1 MAYQTGDLI
10 LDDHYNGFA
19 NTGDPNN
26 INKIW
31 GTGNGTY
38 GMGQSN
44 VISVVDTS
52 TTVQAAQ
59 WNTLLGRMRNLSDH
73 QGTGITTADSGTL
86 VAGDPVAAI
95 LAITNDITA
104 LGNGRYTAAAANVTD
119 ANSAGN
125 RTFSGAWRTS
135 TVHEQTIT
143 FASSDAARYFFNAGG
158 SITHTWNLSGG
169 TAGGKQTEWID
180 LFNTKAAT
188 FTLTGNTDALSGSG
202 TPGTAVNEGY
212 WNTDLSNGGGY
223 VVLQKQFADSSPY
236 TANFCQWEVKISG
249 TAGSNGGKGE
259 VLHIKSTASDA
270 AADSSDEGAGGT
282 GEAES
287 DPEDDAQTL
296 LDSVDGT
303 LTSVFVIKKPNTTH
317 LNNDAIGT
325 VTGAEA
331 AQSQA

>member
-1 MAYQTGDLI
+1 MIIITALPTLTTQITLTRFGELEMAPMAWVNLM
-10 LDDHYNGFA
+10 LL
-19 NTGDPNN
+19 
-26 INKIW
+26 
-31 GTGNGTY
+31 
-38 GMGQSN
+38 
-44 VISVVDTS
+44 SVVDTS
-52 TTVQAAQ
+52 TTVQASQ
-59 WNTLLGRMRNLSDH
+59 WNSLLGRMRNLSDH
-73 QGTGITTADSGTL
+73 QGTAITTADSGTL
-86 VAGDPVAAI
+86 TAGDPVAAI

-104 LGNGRYTAAAANVTD
+104 LGNGRYTAAAANITD

-169 TAGGKQTEWID
+169 TAGAKQTEWVD

-188 FTLTGNTDALSGSG
+188 FTLTGNDDVLSGSG
-202 TPGTAVNEGY
+202 TPGTDVGAGY
-212 WNTDLSNGGGY
+212 WNASLSNGGAY
-223 VVLQKQFADSSPY
+223 VVLQKQFADTSPY

-259 VLHIKSTASDA
+259 VLHIKATASDA
-270 AADSSDEGAGGT
+270 AVDSSDEGTGGT

-331 AQSQA
+331 SQSQA

>member
-19 NTGDPNN
+19 NTNDPNN

-31 GTGNGTY
+31 GVGNGTY

-52 TTVQAAQ
+52 TTVQASQ
-59 WNTLLGRMRNLSDH
+59 WNSLLGRMRNLSDH
-73 QGTGITTADSGTL
+73 QGTAITTADSGTL
-86 VAGDPVAAI
+86 TAGDPVAAI
-95 LAITNDITA
+95 LAITNDITS
-104 LGNGRYTAAAANVTD
+104 LGNGRYTAAASNLTS

-169 TAGGKQTEWID
+169 TAGDKQTEWVD

-188 FTLTGNTDALSGSG
+188 FTLTGNDDLLSGSG
-202 TPGTAVNEGY
+202 TPSTDVGAGY
-212 WNTDLSNGGGY
+212 WNASLSNGGAY

-236 TANFCQWEVKISG
+236 TANFVQWEVKISG

-270 AADSSDEGAGGT
+270 AVDSSDEGVP
-282 GEAES
+282 
-287 DPEDDAQTL
+287 DDDANTG
-296 LDSVDGT
+296 LDTVDGT

-325 VTGAEA
+325 VTGAEVS
-331 AQSQA
+331 QSQA

>member
-19 NTGDPNN
+19 NTNDPNN

-31 GTGNGTY
+31 GVGNGTY

-52 TTVQAAQ
+52 TTVQASQ
-59 WNTLLGRMRNLSDH
+59 WNSLLGRMRNLSDH

-86 VAGDPVAAI
+86 TAGDPVAAI

-188 FTLTGNTDALSGSG
+188 FTLAGITDALSGSG
-202 TPGTAVNEGY
+202 TPGTDVDSGY
-212 WNTDLSNGGGY
+212 WNTDLSNGGDY

-259 VLHIKSTASDA
+259 VLHIKATASDA
-270 AADSSDEGAGGT
+270 AVDSSDEGTGGT

>member
-19 NTGDPNN
+19 NSGDPNN

-86 VAGDPVAAI
+86 TAGDPVAAI

-169 TAGGKQTEWID
+169 TAGAKQTEWVD

-188 FTLTGNTDALSGSG
+188 FTLAGITDALSGSG
-202 TPGTAVNEGY
+202 TPGTDVDSGY
-212 WNTDLSNGGGY
+212 WNTDLSNGGDY

-259 VLHIKSTASDA
+259 VLHIKATASDA
-270 AADSSDEGAGGT
+270 AVDSSDEGTGGT

-331 AQSQA
+331 SQSQA